1 MTCKYNY
8 RSISLRN
15 KTHSKLENLSN
26 IVVKGE
32 KLSIPKTVEKLI
44 CLIFKQNLLKKDAF
58 KIFWNSLLYKVVKA
72 FKIDFLV
79 YSFLRENGCHLFRS
93 LKN

>member
-15 KTHSKLENLSN
+15 KTYSKLENLSN

-32 KLSIPKTVEKLI
+32 KLSMPKTVEKLI
-44 CLIFKQNLLKKDAF
+44 SDRVDNSESKLKEGIINAAL
-58 KIFWNSLLYKVVKA
+58 SEEA
-72 FKIDFLV
+72 
-79 YSFLRENGCHLFRS
+79 
-93 LKN
+93 

>member
-32 KLSIPKTVEKLI
+32 KLSIPKTVTTI
-44 CLIFKQNLLKKDAF
+44 GTGSRMGDQYGQCRSDHCD
-58 KIFWNSLLYKVVKA
+58 Y
-72 FKIDFLV
+72 
-79 YSFLRENGCHLFRS
+79 GFRG
-93 LKN
+93 

>member
-1 MTCKYNY
+1 MTDKYNY

-15 KTHSKLENLSN
+15 KTHLKLENLSN

-44 CLIFKQNLLKKDAF
+44 DDRVDNSESKQLEGIIND
-58 KIFWNSLLYKVVKA
+58 
-72 FKIDFLV
+72 
-79 YSFLRENGCHLFRS
+79 
-93 LKN
+93 KNQIQEA

>member
-1 MTCKYNY
+1 MKERIILQQTQEENMTDKYNY

-15 KTHSKLENLSN
+15 KTHSKLQNLSN

-44 CLIFKQNLLKKDAF
+44 DDRFSDSDSKP
-58 KIFWNSLLYKVVKA
+58 
-72 FKIDFLV
+72 
-79 YSFLRENGCHLFRS
+79 NGIINA
-93 LKN
+93 KNQQEA

>member
-15 KTHSKLENLSN
+15 KTYSKLENLSN

-32 KLSIPKTVEKLI
+32 KLSMPKTVEKLI
-44 CLIFKQNLLKKDAF
+44 NDRVDNSESKLKEGIIDATLS
-58 KIFWNSLLYKVVKA
+58 KEV
-72 FKIDFLV
+72 
-79 YSFLRENGCHLFRS
+79 
-93 LKN
+93 

>member
-44 CLIFKQNLLKKDAF
+44 DWVDNSESKTEGIINAKTQNQQE
-58 KIFWNSLLYKVVKA
+58 V
-72 FKIDFLV
+72 
-79 YSFLRENGCHLFRS
+79 
-93 LKN
+93 

>member
-15 KTHSKLENLSN
+15 QTYSKLENLSN

-32 KLSIPKTVEKLI
+32 KLSMPKTVENIIDRVSNSEGKLNGI
-44 CLIFKQNLLKKDAF
+44 INA
-58 KIFWNSLLYKVVKA
+58 
-72 FKIDFLV
+72 
-79 YSFLRENGCHLFRS
+79 ENDQEA
-93 LKN
+93 

>member
-44 CLIFKQNLLKKDAF
+44 DWVDNSESKTEGITNAKNLQEA
-58 KIFWNSLLYKVVKA
+58 
-72 FKIDFLV
+72 
-79 YSFLRENGCHLFRS
+79 
-93 LKN
+93 

>member
-44 CLIFKQNLLKKDAF
+44 DWVDNSESKTEGIINAKAQNQQE
-58 KIFWNSLLYKVVKA
+58 V
-72 FKIDFLV
+72 
-79 YSFLRENGCHLFRS
+79 
-93 LKN
+93 

>member
-1 MTCKYNY
+1 MTDKYNY

-15 KTHSKLENLSN
+15 KTHLKLENLSN

-44 CLIFKQNLLKKDAF
+44 DDRVDNSESKQLEGIINDKDQIQEA
-58 KIFWNSLLYKVVKA
+58 
-72 FKIDFLV
+72 
-79 YSFLRENGCHLFRS
+79 
-93 LKN
+93 

>member
-44 CLIFKQNLLKKDAF
+44 DWVDNSESKTEGIINDKSQNQQE
-58 KIFWNSLLYKVVKA
+58 V
-72 FKIDFLV
+72 
-79 YSFLRENGCHLFRS
+79 
-93 LKN
+93 

>member
-1 MTCKYNY
+1 MTDKYNY

-15 KTHSKLENLSN
+15 KTHSKLQNLSN

-44 CLIFKQNLLKKDAF
+44 DDRFSDSDSKP
-58 KIFWNSLLYKVVKA
+58 
-72 FKIDFLV
+72 
-79 YSFLRENGCHLFRS
+79 NGIINA
-93 LKN
+93 KNQQEA

>member
-32 KLSIPKTVEKLI
+32 KLSMPKTVENIIDRVSDSEGKL
-44 CLIFKQNLLKKDAF
+44 
-58 KIFWNSLLYKVVKA
+58 
-72 FKIDFLV
+72 
-79 YSFLRENGCHLFRS
+79 NGIINA
-93 LKN
+93 KNQQEA

>member
-32 KLSIPKTVEKLI
+32 KLSNAKTVEKLI
-44 CLIFKQNLLKKDAF
+44 EDRVN
-58 KIFWNSLLYKVVKA
+58 NSESEPLEGIINA
-72 FKIDFLV
+72 
-79 YSFLRENGCHLFRS
+79 
-93 LKN
+93 KNQIQEA

>member
-15 KTHSKLENLSN
+15 ATYSKLENLSN

-32 KLSIPKTVEKLI
+32 KLSMPKTVEKLI
-44 CLIFKQNLLKKDAF
+44 NDRVD
-58 KIFWNSLLYKVVKA
+58 NS
-72 FKIDFLV
+72 
-79 YSFLRENGCHLFRS
+79 ENKTERIINVH
-93 LKN
+93 NQEEA

>member
-15 KTHSKLENLSN
+15 QTYSKLENLSN

-32 KLSIPKTVEKLI
+32 KLSMPKTVEKLI
-44 CLIFKQNLLKKDAF
+44 NDRVDNSEGKLKEGIINAALSKEA
-58 KIFWNSLLYKVVKA
+58 
-72 FKIDFLV
+72 
-79 YSFLRENGCHLFRS
+79 
-93 LKN
+93 

>member
-15 KTHSKLENLSN
+15 QTYSKLENLSN

-32 KLSIPKTVEKLI
+32 KLSMPKTVEKLI
-44 CLIFKQNLLKKDAF
+44 NDRVDNSEGKLKEGIINAALSK
-58 KIFWNSLLYKVVKA
+58 
-72 FKIDFLV
+72 
-79 YSFLRENGCHLFRS
+79 ET
-93 LKN
+93 

>member
-15 KTHSKLENLSN
+15 QTYSKLENLSN

-32 KLSIPKTVEKLI
+32 KLSMPKTVEKLI
-44 CLIFKQNLLKKDAF
+44 NDRVDNSESKPEGIINAKAQNLQEA
-58 KIFWNSLLYKVVKA
+58 
-72 FKIDFLV
+72 
-79 YSFLRENGCHLFRS
+79 
-93 LKN
+93 

>member
-1 MTCKYNY
+1 MNCKYNY

-44 CLIFKQNLLKKDAF
+44 DDRVDNSDRKTEGIINAKAQNQQEA
-58 KIFWNSLLYKVVKA
+58 
-72 FKIDFLV
+72 
-79 YSFLRENGCHLFRS
+79 
-93 LKN
+93 

>member
-26 IVVKGE
+26 SIVKGT
-32 KLSIPKTVEKLI
+32 KLSNAKTVEKLI
-44 CLIFKQNLLKKDAF
+44 NDRVN
-58 KIFWNSLLYKVVKA
+58 NSDSRPPEGIINA
-72 FKIDFLV
+72 
-79 YSFLRENGCHLFRS
+79 
-93 LKN
+93 KNQQEA